1 MAAESNRKVPLWLI
15 GLGLILVII
24 IVPIFIFL
32 PRAEASDDAWANVP
46 VRPPHTDHTH
56 LLQGPFTTGS
66 EVTRAC
72 LECHPE
78 AAQQVMGTVHWT
90 WESQAYTNIPGHE
103 GEPVTIGKKNQI
115 NNFCIGIQGNW
126 NTCTSCHAGYGWL
139 DAGFD
144 FTAEE
149 NVDCLV
155 CHDLTTTYAKTTG
168 GYPAEGVDLL
178 AVAQSV
184 GTPTRENCGGCHFDG
199 GGGNGVKHGDLD
211 ESLIFPPESV
221 DVHMGGNDFQ
231 CVDCHQTEDHRVSG
245 RSISDSFDMANQ
257 IYCTDCHSETLH
269 ADERINA
276 HVATI
281 ACQACHIPNGA
292 LRDPTKMF
300 WDWSTAGQDLPEDHY
315 TFLRIKGSFIYE
327 YNFTPEYFWYSGIA
341 DRYIFG
347 DVIDPSQVTE
357 INTLAGDISDPNAR
371 IMPFK
376 IHVAIMPYDSVNNY
390 LLQPRTGGEG
400 GLWTTFDWPSALV
413 LGAQDT
419 GLEFSGQYDFTE
431 TWMYWP
437 TTHMVQP
444 AENALTCEACHSS
457 EGRLD
462 WLALGYPGDPMEWGG
477 REITTP

>member
-1 MAAESNRKVPLWLI
+1 MTAETKRKIPVWLI

-24 IVPIFIFL
+24 IVPIFVFL
-32 PRAEASDDAWANVP
+32 PRAEAKEDAWANVP
-46 VRPPHTDHTH
+46 VEKPHTDHTS
-56 LLQGPFTTGS
+56 LLTGPYTSGP

-78 AAQQVMGTVHWT
+78 AAEQIMSTVHWT
-90 WESQAYTNIPGHE
+90 WESNPYTNIPGHE
-103 GEPVTIGKKNQI
+103 DESVTIGKKNQI

-126 NTCTSCHAGYGWL
+126 KTCTTCHAGYGWL
-139 DAGFD
+139 TADFD
-144 FTAEE
+144 FTAQE

-155 CHDLTTTYAKTTG
+155 CHDQTGTYAKATG
-168 GYPAEGVDLL
+168 GYPAEGVDLVS
-178 AVAQSV
+178 VAQSV
-184 GTPTRENCGGCHFDG
+184 AAPTRDNCGGCHFEG

-211 ESLIFPPESV
+211 ESLVFPSEAL
-221 DVHMGGNDFQ
+221 DVHMGGHDFQ
-231 CVDCHQTEDHRVSG
+231 CIDCHQTQDHQISG
-245 RSISDSFDMANQ
+245 RSISVSFDVENQ

-269 ADERINA
+269 NDERIDA
-276 HVATI
+276 HVASV
-281 ACQACHIPNGA
+281 ACQACHIPYGA
-292 LRDPTKMF
+292 LRDPTKMQ

-315 TFLRIKGSFIYE
+315 TFLRIKGSFVYE
-327 YNFTPEYFWYSGIA
+327 KDFVPTYVWYNGIA

-347 DVIDPSQVTE
+347 DVINPDQVTL
-357 INTLAGDISDPNAR
+357 INTPAGDINDPNAR

-376 IHVAIMPYDSVNNY
+376 VHIANMPYDTVNNY

-400 GLWTTFDWPSALV
+400 GLWTTFDWPSALA

-419 GLEFSGQYDFTE
+419 GLQFSGQYDFTE

-444 AENALTCEACHSS
+444 AENALTCEACHGT

-477 REITTP
+477 RFSTTP

>member
-1 MAAESNRKVPLWLI
+1 MAAELNRRALRLI

-66 EVTRAC
+66 EVTCAC
-72 LECHPE
+72 LECHPD

-155 CHDLTTTYAKTTG
+155 CHDLTATYAKTTG

-257 IYCTDCHSETLH
+257 IDRTDCHSETLH

-276 HVATI
+276 HVASV

-292 LRDPTKMF
+292 CVTQPRCSGIGRL
-300 WDWSTAGQDLPEDHY
+300 QD
-315 TFLRIKGSFIYE
+315 RISLKIT
-327 YNFTPEYFWYSGIA
+327 TPSCASRAASSMNTTLLQNISGIA
-341 DRYIFG
+341 ASWIAILFG

-376 IHVAIMPYDSVNNY
+376 IHVAIMPYDTVNNY

-444 AENALTCEACHSS
+444 AENSLTCEACHSS

>member
-1 MAAESNRKVPLWLI
+1 MAAESKRKIPFWLI

-24 IVPIFIFL
+24 LVPIFVFL
-32 PRAEASDDAWANVP
+32 PRAEAQDDAWANVP
-46 VRPPHTDHTH
+46 VRPAHTDHTS
-56 LLQGPFTTGS
+56 LLKGPFTTGS

-90 WESQAYTNIPGHE
+90 WESQPYDIPGRD
-103 GEPVTIGKKNQI
+103 EPVTIGKKNQL

-126 NTCTSCHAGYGWL
+126 NGCTTCHAGYGWL
-139 DAGFD
+139 DADFD
-144 FTAEE
+144 FTAQE

-155 CHDLTTTYAKTTG
+155 CHDQTATYVKDTG
-168 GYPAEGVDLL
+168 GYPAEGVDLVS
-178 AVAQSV
+178 VAQSV

-211 ESLIFPPESV
+211 ESLIFPPEAV

-231 CVDCHQTEDHRVSG
+231 CVDCHQTEDHNISG
-245 RSISDSFDMANQ
+245 RSISVSFDLENQ
-257 IYCTDCHSETLH
+257 IACTDCHSETLH
-269 ADERINA
+269 TDQRIDA
-276 HVATI
+276 HIASV

-300 WDWSTAGQDLPEDHY
+300 WDWSTAGQDLPEDHF
-315 TFLRIKGSFIYE
+315 TFLRIKGSFVYE
-327 YNFTPEYFWYSGIA
+327 YNFVPEYVWYSGIA

-347 DVIDPSQVTE
+347 DPIDPQQVTL
-357 INTLAGDISDPNAR
+357 INTLAGDISDPTAR

-376 IHVAIMPYDSVNNY
+376 VHVAMMPYDTVNNY
-390 LLQPRTGGEG
+390 ILQPRTAGEG
-400 GLWTTFDWPSALV
+400 GLWTTFDWPSALA

-419 GLEFSGQYDFTE
+419 GLQFSGQYDFTE

-444 AENALTCEACHSS
+444 AENALTCEACHGA

-477 REITTP
+477 RFSTAP

>member
-1 MAAESNRKVPLWLI
+1 MAAESKRKIPFWLI

-32 PRAEASDDAWANVP
+32 PRAEAQDDAWANVP

-56 LLQGPFTTGS
+56 LLEGPFTTGS

-72 LECHPE
+72 LECHPD

-90 WESQAYTNIPGHE
+90 WESQPYDIPGRD
-103 GEPVTIGKKNQI
+103 EPVTIGKKNQI

-144 FTAEE
+144 FTAQE

-155 CHDLTTTYAKTTG
+155 CHDQTATYAKTTG

-178 AVAQSV
+178 SVARSV
-184 GTPTRENCGGCHFDG
+184 GTPTRNNCGGCHFNG

-211 ESLIFPPESV
+211 ESLSFPPESV
-221 DVHMGGNDFQ
+221 DVHMGGHDFQ
-231 CVDCHQTEDHRVSG
+231 CVDCHQTEDHNISG
-245 RSISDSFDMANQ
+245 RSISVSFDMENQ

-269 ADERINA
+269 EDERIDA
-276 HVATI
+276 HVASV

-300 WDWSTAGQDLPEDHY
+300 WDWSTAGQDLPEDHF
-315 TFLRIKGSFIYE
+315 TFLRIKGSFVYE
-327 YNFTPEYFWYSGIA
+327 NDFVPEYLWYSGIA
-341 DRYIFG
+341 DRYILG
-347 DVIDPSQVTE
+347 DEIDPAQVTL
-357 INTLAGDISDPNAR
+357 INKVAGDITDPNAR

-376 IHVAIMPYDSVNNY
+376 LHVAMMPYDTVNNT

-400 GLWTTFDWPSALV
+400 GLWTTFDWPSALA

-419 GLEFSGQYDFTE
+419 GLDFSGQYDFTE

-444 AENALTCEACHSS
+444 VENALTCEACHGA

-462 WLALGYPGDPMEWGG
+462 WLALGYPGDPIDWGG
-477 REITTP
+477 RFSTTP